1 MCLKKFF
8 RIYIKVLTL
17 IINMLNFRCNKEM
30 NIKQKGEKRNIE
42 IRNRKTEFRNKVI
55 KKPTARA

>member
-1 MCLKKFF
+1 
-8 RIYIKVLTL
+8 
-17 IINMLNFRCNKEM
+17 MLNFRCNKEM